1 MNEWGTPGLPLADL
15 PASKFWPRVTD
26 NLKLEDSDLWQEELG
41 LHPKSPLWDGV
52 TKMMIRSPGRE
63 TGQEM
68 TGLHICAIPLDPNEW
83 CDVQWSSSSLW
94 IDNGIQVPHG
104 TATLCHLLQTC
115 PHLPATRNVPARC
128 SQTEIEQLLSYVTTD
143 FRLQMPRSSERKCK
157 GYAFIEGLV
166 VFEPGMGWNG
176 MKSSADGRRVEEIWS
191 NYH

>member
-52 TKMMIRSPGRE
+52 TKMMIR
-63 TGQEM
+63 
-68 TGLHICAIPLDPNEW
+68 
-83 CDVQWSSSSLW
+83 
-94 IDNGIQVPHG
+94 
-104 TATLCHLLQTC
+104 
-115 PHLPATRNVPARC
+115 NVPARC

-157 GYAFIEGLV
+157 GYAFIEGDADVMRRLAHFLWQRQV
-166 VFEPGMGWNG
+166 PTRHSLRPLKIHPARGFEQQ
-176 MKSSADGRRVEEIWS
+176 
-191 NYH
+191 